1 MQQNYERE
9 AKSTYEEAYRL
20 ARKNYAS
27 LQSEGRKGTVIALS
41 EVLEQSKIIAYVNCP
56 TKEIPLSYVVG
67 TYTSG
72 RAHSFSG
79 NFMPLHMEKSEFAAK
94 WISLCAAHLSEGIR
108 DPIEVYE
115 YMWRYYVVEGNKR
128 VSVLKFFE
136 APTVRANITR
146 LIPQRNSEDPK
157 INLYY
162 AFLKYDKKG
171 LFKGIK
177 MSRPENYDA
186 LLSIEQSIE
195 LSDEEMQPSHLN
207 SIFIQFVTAL
217 EQLNIDLPVGD
228 VILQYLQLYGMP
240 RGVVLSEIKSRIE
253 NMMPQLK
260 LISRPQIEANILLE
274 KKQEQPAGLM
284 QRLFNIKRTAK
295 VMFAYEEGLEENNWI
310 GAHEKGRQAV
320 QEALS
325 SQVQTM
331 TLKDLNEL
339 NCYEALT
346 QNARECDLVLVTS
359 TKLMNAALRFQL
371 ENPDVLV
378 LVYSRVRENAHLVTY
393 YGRYYEAVFLC
404 GVAAGFASKNRRV
417 AYVTPMLKNRHTTDV
432 NAFAL
437 GVRTVSPFADVYVIS
452 RDILPDRHETYASG
466 IKQAAELNV
475 DIVMCPLTKNIK
487 LENVP
492 NDAFTAVFSISE
504 TGEPQK
510 FLASPAWDWGRFYIE
525 IVKSFLNSSLDY
537 LRDINA
543 QEDSVTGLWWGFGT
557 GVLKFRL
564 ADFLDPAA
572 ENLLHYLRS
581 SIALSRFNPYHGPVK
596 TKEGKLVITPQ
607 ADLPPYDILNMEWIA
622 DFIQLIV

>member
-1 MQQNYERE
+1 MQQNFERE
-9 AKSTYEEAYRL
+9 AKLAYEEAYKL
-20 ARKNYAS
+20 ARKNYAA
-27 LQSEGRKGTVIALS
+27 LQSEGKKGTVAALS

-56 TKEIPLSYVVG
+56 AKEIPLSYVAG

-79 NFMPLHMEKSEFAAK
+79 NFMPLHAANSEFATK
-94 WISLCAAHLSEGIR
+94 WISLCSAHLSEGIR
-108 DPIEVYE
+108 DPIKVYE

-128 VSVLKFFE
+128 VSVLKFFG
-136 APTVRANITR
+136 ASTIRANITR
-146 LIPQRNSEDPK
+146 IIPQRNAEDPNM
-157 INLYY
+157 NLYY

-177 MSRPENYDA
+177 MSRPENYDK
-186 LLSIEQSIE
+186 LLSIERNIK
-195 LSDEEMQPSHLN
+195 LSDEERQPSHLN

-217 EQLNIDLPVGD
+217 EQLKIDLPVGD
-228 VILQYLQLYGMP
+228 VMLQYLQLYGMP
-240 RGVVLSEIKSRIE
+240 HGVVLSEIKNRVE
-253 NMMPQLK
+253 DMLPQLK
-260 LISRPQIEANILLE
+260 LISEPEIATNILLE
-274 KKQEQPAGLM
+274 KQKEQPGLM
-284 QRLFNIKRTAK
+284 QRLFNIKRNAK
-295 VMFAYEEGLEENNWI
+295 VMFAYEEGLAENNWI
-310 GAHEKGRQAV
+310 GAHERGRRAV

-325 SQVQTM
+325 PQVQTM

-346 QNARECDLVLVTS
+346 KNAKDCDLVLVTS

-404 GVAAGFASKNRRV
+404 GVAAGFASKNRKV
-417 AYVTPMLKNRHTTDV
+417 AYITPMLKNRHTTDV

-437 GVRTVSPFADVYVIS
+437 GVRTVSPYADVYVIS
-452 RDILPDRHETYASG
+452 KDVLPDKPETCMLG

-475 DIVMCPLTKNIK
+475 DVAMSPITDDIK

-492 NDAFTAVFSISE
+492 QDAFTAVFSMSE
-504 TGEPQK
+504 TGKPER
-510 FLASPAWDWGRFYIE
+510 FLASPAWDWGRFYTE
-525 IVKSFLNSSLDY
+525 IVKSFLNGSLDY

-543 QEDSVTGLWWGFGT
+543 QEASVTGLWWGFGT

-572 ENLLHYLRS
+572 ENLIRFLRS
-581 SIALSRFNPYHGPVK
+581 SIALSRFNPYHGPVT

-607 ADLPPYDILNMEWIA
+607 ADLPPYEILNMEWIA
-622 DFIQLIV
+622 DFIQLVR